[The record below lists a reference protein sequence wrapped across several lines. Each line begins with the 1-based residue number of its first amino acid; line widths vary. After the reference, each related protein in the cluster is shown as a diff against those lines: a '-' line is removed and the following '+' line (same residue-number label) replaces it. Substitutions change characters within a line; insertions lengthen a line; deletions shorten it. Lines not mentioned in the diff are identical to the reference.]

1 MIADALEAIAAT
13 IDDATIHGSAEAVA
27 GLTDALGELAEV
39 LEPLAEVLA
48 HPENREHLARWL
60 AWIQANGAARSSPP
74 AEVTAL
80 ADLLAAVEVL

>member
-1 MIADALEAIAAT
+1 M
-13 IDDATIHGSAEAVA
+13 
-27 GLTDALGELAEV
+27 

-60 AWIQANGAARSSPP
+60 AWLHANGPATSSPP

-80 ADLLAAVEVL
+80 VDLLAAVEVL

>member
-39 LEPLAEVLA
+39 LEP
-48 HPENREHLARWL
+48 
-60 AWIQANGAARSSPP
+60 GADQPIYPIRH
-74 AEVTAL
+74 
-80 ADLLAAVEVL
+80 

>member
-1 MIADALEAIAAT
+1 M
-13 IDDATIHGSAEAVA
+13 
-27 GLTDALGELAEV
+27 

-60 AWIQANGAARSSPP
+60 AWIQANGSARSSPP